1 LSHNP
6 NINAA
11 ASFAGK
17 PHRLLIVH
25 FAASGLGSNLPG
37 EVSAMESNMPHLL
50 VKTTI
55 VVVTLGL
62 FGGIAEANAMPR
74 LPQAGLSTQTL
85 SVYYRHRYGG
95 YGYRNYGY
103 NNYGYRNYGYR
114 NYGYGGYG
122 RGYYGGYGQGCGG
135 GYY

>member
-1 LSHNP
+1 M
-6 NINAA
+6 
-11 ASFAGK
+11 
-17 PHRLLIVH
+17 VH

-50 VKTTI
+50 VKTTL
-55 VVVTLGL
+55 VVVTFGL

-74 LPQAGLSTQTL
+74 LPQDGLSTQTL

-114 NYGYGGYG
+114 YGGYG